1 MNSLHRRIRFS
12 DPVASRRGAALRP
25 WGAALLVAALF
36 LTRDARGAANG
47 ASAGSPGPSQPDDD
61 CVSAPALVVSDPAG
75 DQIPFPSGQD
85 ITGVSVGEDD
95 RFLGSPR
102 LVFVVKVADLATM
115 PANGVWRARFTAG
128 VTTYYVAMNSDADSA
143 VTFDY
148 GTQSGNL
155 VTSVGAIESGTWA
168 TDGTITMAI
177 ALSKVGNPAAGSL
190 LTGVSGVTQTNVGGT
205 LFAGADSTSSGAYT
219 VRPQPAGCVPVDIPP
234 PSVTYLKGGL
244 TFSQNVTVRA
254 PYIGQDVEPSLRTDR
269 FGNAYVAAI
278 RGVPGGTDLWYF
290 DLRPTI
296 PGPGGAPVANPAYDP
311 NMRNPQYR
319 GQPDGITGSEDV
331 EVGGDGGGDVDM
343 AVGFDEAS
351 PGSPPYLAY
360 TSLVIGNIST
370 QRSTD
375 RGVTWIKNPIG
386 NVTGGVPGDDRQ
398 WLEFLG
404 PDKVYLLYRSL
415 APAVTQIQRSID
427 GGLTYG
433 PARTAGL
440 IGQVGG
446 IDVDQNDGTVYIS
459 GSDGV
464 VAVGIPPA
472 AGVEPLTYT
481 VHTVAGPGYA
491 HLFFTVKVAADGT
504 VYACYSDDTNILIQ
518 VSKDKG
524 NTWSAPIRVS
534 DGPETRTSV
543 FPWIETGPVPGSIGV
558 VWYGTDTA
566 LPVPGNDVA
575 NWRVYYALGTGADT
589 PHPTFRQAVASDHV
603 IHAVNISESGL
614 VVNGSSPNRNLAD
627 YFQVAFDPTGAA
639 VIAFADDHNDFAG
652 HTYVTRQIG
661 GPAANGGIVPAP
673 VEGSALPPP
682 APFST
687 DGSQVVDF
695 ARDVRDGGNAQLG
708 GLVVLPV
715 DDPLDIVSIRYSE
728 EMSAGT
734 RLLVATLK
742 VSDLSLVPLLSNWRV
757 NFAANAPDAAMSPTG
772 GFSFGL
778 SDRADQFFLR
788 AATDTSGAQT
798 FKWGTATRNFD
809 GSIAYTDRGD
819 LDAAAFDTAA
829 GTITLK
835 VAVSRL
841 NDLLT
846 TAGHPVLA
854 PGSILAGLR
863 GQAFTNAQGNN
874 IKIDSTR
881 GGTQYR
887 FNRPPAAVDDGY
899 SLDEHFTLAVP
910 APGVLAND
918 TDPDANPL
926 TAVLVGGPAHGSL
939 VLNPDGTFAYTPA
952 FGFAGNDTFTYAA
965 SDGVDLSA
973 AAVVTLSVL
982 AASGAV
988 PDGSEGAAPPLFVS
1002 AANGDLTLTWGSS
1015 CRTTDI
1021 DYAIY
1026 EGTLGTFPSHAPRL
1040 CTTGGATTATFPAPS
1055 GSAYYLVVPRNAARE
1070 GSYGRASDGS
1080 ERPQGIDAC
1089 LPQAIAPAC
1098 P

>member
-1 MNSLHRRIRFS
+1 MHDLQRRIRFS
-12 DPVASRRGAALRP
+12 DPIARLHRTRIPA
-25 WGAALLVAALF
+25 WGTTLLVTACVSILGAWTGSSRAAQP
-36 LTRDARGAANG
+36 AA
-47 ASAGSPGPSQPDDD
+47 SPGLPDV
-61 CVSAPALVVSDPAG
+61 CLTAPALVVSDAAG
-75 DQIPFPSGQD
+75 DQTPFPSGQD
-85 ITGVSVGEDD
+85 LTAVSVGEDY
-95 RFLGSPR
+95 RFIGSER
-102 LVFVVKVADLATM
+102 LVFVLKVADLAVI
-115 PANGVWRARFTAG
+115 PANGIWRARFTAG
-128 VTTYYVAMNSDADSA
+128 VTTYYVAMNSADDSS

-148 GTQSGNL
+148 GTQAGNL

-177 ALSKVGNPAAGSL
+177 ALSKVGNPAAGSPL
-190 LTGVSGVTQTNVGGT
+190 LGVNGVTQQNVGGT
-205 LFAGADSTSSGAYT
+205 LFVGADSTSSGTYS

-234 PSVTYLKGGL
+234 PSVTYLKGGIS
-244 TFSQNVTVRA
+244 FSSNVTVRA
-254 PYIGQDVEPSLRTDR
+254 PYIGQDVEPSVRTDR
-269 FGNAYVAAI
+269 FGNAYIAAI

-296 PGPGGAPVANPAYDP
+296 PGPGGSPVANPAYDP
-311 NMRNPQYR
+311 LMRNPQYR

-331 EVGGDGGGDVDM
+331 EVGGDGGGDVDI

-375 RGVTWIKNPIG
+375 RGATWVKNPAG

-398 WLEFLG
+398 WLEFFG
-404 PDKVYLLYRSL
+404 RDQVYLLYRSL

-446 IDVDQNDGTVYIS
+446 IDVDPNDGTVYIS

-472 AGVEPLTYT
+472 SGVEPLTYT
-481 VHTVAGPGYA
+481 VHTVAGPGKA
-491 HLFFTVKVAADGT
+491 HLFFAVKVAADGT
-504 VYACYSDDTNILIQ
+504 AYACYSDDTNILLQ

-524 NTWSAPIRVS
+524 NTWSAPVRVN

-543 FPWIETGPVPGSIGV
+543 FPWMETGPAPGSIGV

-566 LPVPGNDVA
+566 LPVPGHDVA
-575 NWRVYYALGTGADT
+575 NWRVYYALGTAADT

-639 VIAFADDHNDFAG
+639 VIAYADDHNDFAG

-661 GPAANGGIVPAP
+661 GPAVGGGAVPSP

-695 ARDVRDGGNAQLG
+695 PRDVRDGGNAELG

-715 DDPLDIVSIRYSE
+715 DDPIDVVSIRYSE
-728 EMSAGT
+728 EMSAGG
-734 RLLVATLK
+734 RWLVATMK
-742 VSDLSLVPLLSNWRV
+742 VSDLSIVPPSSNWRV
-757 NFAANAPDAAMSPTG
+757 NFAANVPEAVMSPTG

-778 SDRADQFFLR
+778 SDRADQFFMR
-788 AATDTSGAQT
+788 AGTDPTGATT
-798 FKWGTATRNFD
+798 FQYGTAVRNFD
-809 GSIAYTDRGD
+809 GSIAYSDRGV
-819 LDAAAFDTAA
+819 LDAGSFDSAA

-835 VAVSRL
+835 LAVSRL

-874 IKIDSTR
+874 VKIDSTR

-887 FNRPPAAVDDGY
+887 FNRPPAAADDGY
-899 SLDEHFTLAVP
+899 LVDEHFTLAVP
-910 APGVLAND
+910 APGVLGND

-939 VLNPDGTFAYTPA
+939 VLNPDGTFVYTPA
-952 FGFAGNDTFTYAA
+952 FGFSGSDTFTYAA
-965 SDGVDLSA
+965 SDGVDTSGPA
-973 AAVVTLSVL
+973 IVTLSVL
-982 AASGAV
+982 ATAGTV
-988 PDGSEGAAPPLFVS
+988 PDGNDGSGPPLLVS
-1002 AANGDLTLTWGSS
+1002 AADGNLTLTWGSS
-1015 CRTTDI
+1015 CRASDTD
-1021 DYAIY
+1021 YEIY
-1026 EGTLGTFPSHAPRL
+1026 EGTLGSYPSHAPRF
-1040 CTTGGATTATFPAPS
+1040 CTTSGATTLTFPAPA

-1070 GSYGRASDGS
+1070 GSFGRASDGS
-1080 ERPQGIDAC
+1080 ERPQGAEAC
-1089 LPQAIAPAC
+1089 LPRAIAPAC

>member
-1 MNSLHRRIRFS
+1 MDDLHRRIRFS
-12 DPVASRRGAALRP
+12 DPIARRR
-25 WGAALLVAALF
+25 VAAIRTWVTAF
-36 LTRDARGAANG
+36 LLAGCAFTLGAGGTPTTREATSVDLPA
-47 ASAGSPGPSQPDDD
+47 DD
-61 CVSAPALVVSDPAG
+61 CVSIPTPVVTDPAG
-75 DQIPFPSGQD
+75 DQAPFPSGQD
-85 ITGVSVGEDD
+85 LTAVSVGEDY

-102 LVFVVKVADLATM
+102 LVFVLKVADLAAV
-115 PANGVWRARFTAG
+115 PASGVWRARFTSG
-128 VTTYYVAMNSDADSA
+128 VTSYYVAMSSDADSS

-155 VTSVGAIESGTWA
+155 VTSVGAVDSGTWA
-168 TDGTITMAI
+168 TDGTITMTI
-177 ALSKVGNPAAGSL
+177 AMSKVGTPAAGAS
-190 LTGVSGVTQTNVGGT
+190 LTGVSGVTQQDVGGT
-205 LFAGADSTSSGAYT
+205 LFVAADSTSSGNDT
-219 VRPQPAGCVPVDIPP
+219 VRAQDPGCVPVDIPP
-234 PSVTYLKGGL
+234 PSVTYLKGGIP
-244 TFSQNVTVRA
+244 FSPNVTVRA

-296 PGPGGAPVANPAYDP
+296 PGAGGAPGPNPAYDP
-311 NMRNPQYR
+311 FMRNPQYR
-319 GQPDGITGSEDV
+319 GQPDGITGSEEV
-331 EVGGDGGGDVDM
+331 SVGGDGGGDVDL

-370 QRSTD
+370 QRSAD
-375 RGVTWIKNPIG
+375 RGVTWVKNPAG

-398 WLEFLG
+398 WLEFFG
-404 PDKVYLLYRSL
+404 PNTVYLLYRSL

-472 AGVEPLTYT
+472 AGIEPLTYT
-481 VHTVAGPGYA
+481 VHTVAGTGYA
-491 HLFFTVKVAADGT
+491 HLFFTVKVASDGT
-504 VYACYSDDTNILIQ
+504 AYACYSDDANIYIQ
-518 VSKDKG
+518 SSKDKG
-524 NTWSAPIRVS
+524 NTWSEPVRVN

-543 FPWIETGPVPGSIGV
+543 FPWIETGPVAGSVGV

-575 NWRVYYALGTGADT
+575 NWRVYYALGTAADT

-652 HTYVTRQIG
+652 HTYVTRQVG
-661 GPAANGGIVPAP
+661 GPAVGGGVVPAP

-695 ARDVRDGGNAQLG
+695 PRDVRDGGNAQLG

-715 DDPLDIVSIRYSE
+715 DDPIDVLSITYSE
-728 EMSAGT
+728 ELSAGN
-734 RLLVATLK
+734 RLLVAAVK
-742 VSDLSLVPLLSNWRV
+742 VSDLGTVPPSSNWRV
-757 NFAANAPDAAMSPTG
+757 NFAANAPDAVLSPTG

-778 SDRADQFFLR
+778 SDRADQFFVR
-788 AATDTSGAQT
+788 AATDTLGTQT

-819 LDAAAFDTAA
+819 LDAASFDTAT

-841 NDLLT
+841 NDRLT

-863 GQAFTNAQGNN
+863 GQAYTNAQGNN

-887 FNRPPAAVDDGY
+887 FNRPPAAAGDGY
-899 SLDEHFTLAVP
+899 ALDEHFTLAVP
-910 APGVLAND
+910 APGVLGND
-918 TDPDANPL
+918 NDPDGQAL

-939 VLNPDGTFAYTPA
+939 VLNADGTFVYTPA
-952 FGFAGNDTFTYAA
+952 PGFSGSDTFTYAA
-965 SDGVDLSA
+965 SDGIDRSA
-973 AAVVTLSVL
+973 TAVVTLSVL

-988 PDGSEGAAPPLFVS
+988 PDGNDAAGPPLFVT
-1002 AANGDLTLTWGSS
+1002 AADGNLTLTWGAS
-1015 CRTTDI
+1015 CRTSDT
-1021 DYAIY
+1021 DYAVY
-1026 EGTLGTFPSHAPRL
+1026 AGTLGIFPSHAPRL

-1070 GSYGRASDGS
+1070 GSYGRGSDGA